1 MNVSL
6 TILIATLGLASQLAL
21 AQAAEQTQ
29 QSRQEIGALKQT
41 VEQFLKKQAIGLPG
55 DIQVEVGSVDPRMKL
70 PACPQLQAFLPR
82 GSKAWG
88 KTTVGVRCTAPMTWT
103 VYISAT
109 VGVRSEYVVAT
120 VPLAQ
125 GQTIGEGDIVKVK
138 GDLTT
143 MPPGIITE
151 PSQAVGRTVTSSV
164 SVGAPLR
171 QDALRNQQAIQQG
184 QAVRVVLN
192 GAGFSVTSEARALN
206 NANEGQLTQVR
217 TQAGQVVSGIAK
229 LGGIVELTY

>member
-6 TILIATLGLASQLAL
+6 TILIVTLGLASQFAF
-21 AQAAEQTQ
+21 AQTTEQP
-29 QSRQEIGALKQT
+29 RQEIGALKQT

-55 DIQVEVGSVDPRMKL
+55 DIQVEVGSIDPRLKL
-70 PACPQLQAFLPR
+70 PACPQPEAFLPR
-82 GSKAWG
+82 RNKAWG
-88 KTTVGVRCTAPMTWT
+88 KTTVGVRCTAPMSWT

-125 GQTIGEGDIVKVK
+125 GQTIGEDDIVKVK

-151 PSQAVGRTVTSSV
+151 TSQAVGRTVTSSV
-164 SVGAPLR
+164 DVGAPLR

-184 QAVRVVLN
+184 QAVRIVLN

-217 TQAGQVVSGIAK
+217 TPKGQVVSGIAK

>member
-6 TILIATLGLASQLAL
+6 TILIATLGLASQFAF
-21 AQAAEQTQ
+21 AQTAEQP
-29 QSRQEIGALKQT
+29 RQDIGALKQT

-55 DIQVEVGSVDPRMKL
+55 DIQVAVGSVDPRMKL
-70 PACPQLQAFLPR
+70 PACPQPEAFLPR
-82 GSKAWG
+82 GNKAWG
-88 KTTVGVRCTAPMTWT
+88 KTTVGVRCTAPMSWT

-125 GQTIGEGDIVKVK
+125 GQTIGEGDIAKVK

-151 PSQAVGRTVTSSV
+151 TSQAVGRTVTSSV

-184 QAVRVVLN
+184 QAVRIVLN

-217 TQAGQVVSGIAK
+217 TPAGQVVSGIAK